1 MPLFGGLTGADQ
13 IINQL
18 SRLTLQLSQ
27 FETRFKQFEEIVMAD
42 FSSLD
47 TAIADLSKE
56 VGEVIDLLTTDSAD
70 QAKVDTAAGKLKALK
85 DALDA
90 FTPAPPSPP
99 TP

>member
-18 SRLTLQLSQ
+18 SLLTLRFSK

-47 TAIADLSKE
+47 TAITDLSKE
-56 VGEVIDLLTTDSAD
+56 VGEIIDLLTTDSGD
-70 QAKVDTAAGKLKALK
+70 QSKVDAAAAKLKAMK

-90 FTPAPPSPP
+90 FTPNTPP

>member
-18 SRLTLQLSQ
+18 SLLTLRFSK

-56 VGEVIDLLTTDSAD
+56 VGEIVDLLTTDSAD
-70 QAKVDTAAGKLKALK
+70 QAKVDTAVGKLNALK
-85 DALDA
+85 AALDA
-90 FTPAPPSPP
+90 FTPDAPPP

>member
-18 SRLTLQLSQ
+18 SLLTLRFSK

-42 FSSLD
+42 FTNLE
-47 TAIADLSKE
+47 TALAGLSKE
-56 VGEVIDLLTTDSAD
+56 VGEVITLLESDSAD
-70 QAKVDTAAGKLKALK
+70 QAKVDAAAAKLTVLK

-90 FTPAPPSPP
+90 FTPDAPPP

>member
-1 MPLFGGLTGADQ
+1 MPLFFGGLFGTDQ

-18 SRLTLQLSQ
+18 NRVEARLKT
-27 FETRFKQFEEIVMAD
+27 FEENVMAD

-47 TAIADLSKE
+47 TAVADLSKE
-56 VGEVIDLLTTDSAD
+56 VGEIIDLLNSDSAD
-70 QAKVDTAAGKLKALK
+70 QAKIDATVAKLNAMK

-90 FTPAPPSPP
+90 FTPDQPP